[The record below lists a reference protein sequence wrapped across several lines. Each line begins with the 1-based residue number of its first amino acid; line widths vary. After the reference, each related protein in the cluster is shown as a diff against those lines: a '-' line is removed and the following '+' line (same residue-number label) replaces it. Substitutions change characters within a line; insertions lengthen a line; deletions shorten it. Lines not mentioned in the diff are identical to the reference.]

1 MTSEE
6 LAQAMPETYE
16 ILESLNNETFVEWL
30 AVDLY
35 FLEYLDKIKCYSL
48 LLKEL
53 ETLEKFEW
61 CIETQN
67 KINKLIQE
75 TKKKQDDCSKF

>member
-6 LAQAMPETYE
+6 LAQAIPSTYD
-16 ILESLNNETFVEWL
+16 ILQSLNDEGFSEWL

-35 FLEYLDKIKCYSL
+35 FLEYLDKIECYSL

-53 ETLEKFEW
+53 ETLERFEW
-61 CIETQN
+61 CIQTKN

-75 TKKKQDDCSKF
+75 TKLKQDDCSKF

>member
-1 MTSEE
+1 MTSED
-6 LAQAMPETYE
+6 LAQAIPKTYE
-16 ILESLNNETFVEWL
+16 ILDSLDNESFLEWL

-35 FLEYLDKIKCYSL
+35 FLDYLDKIKCYSL

-53 ETLEKFEW
+53 ETLERFEW
-61 CIETQN
+61 CIRIKE

-75 TKKKQDDCSKF
+75 TKQKQDDCS